1 MKRYSQ
7 RILEKYQELLRK
19 REDTTG
25 SYQRLDLFIKVLW
38 LFCPNLTDSS
48 NIKKKNL
55 WKDKE
60 EMDFTKEI
68 LKLMKIKVSRQ
79 TAYREDKEK
88 EDKNKKKT
96 KK

>member
-1 MKRYSQ
+1 MEHKISDVIQGKEKKLIKIKEKDKGKRRFTFGK
-7 RILEKYQELLRK
+7 RIMV
-19 REDTTG
+19 
-25 SYQRLDLFIKVLW
+25 F
-38 LFCPNLTDSS
+38 FCPNLTDSS